1 MLDKF
6 RIRHG
11 CVWAVV
17 IKLVGHFNAL
27 TVFIALV
34 EGFDIV
40 FFNLVPRTIFIT
52 KIAV

>member
-1 MLDKF
+1 MLDKI

-11 CVWAVV
+11 AVRTVV

-34 EGFDIV
+34 KGFDIV
-40 FFNLVPRTIFIT
+40 FFDIVPGTIFIT